1 MIWLRCFVSQIS
13 GDWSV
18 SKGFS
23 KSEVVDLGMKPT
35 DLGSHSLRH
44 THVRFGA
51 AMLHYRTH
59 PGTVNTCDIRAY
71 CSILEGPVDLQVL
84 YHEVMAFSKM
94 ARQKEDGHVVRLLR
108 QRMETHTILRGWIAY
123 QRRYGD
129 SGIPVF
135 RMTSRVR
142 RPFGWIYI
150 ATSPHLTSKSF
161 GWNPPK
167 MNWHFRNHMFN
178 SMLSW
183 SSNWHQTCRC
193 SLNQKGDIGI
203 WWDMWY
209 LWKRADVSVM
219 CRSPDVLLQWRT
231 ASLPLQMLAPRAVE
245 MRKRSG
251 TLWHW
256 TSHKIH

>member
-1 MIWLRCFVSQIS
+1 MLCDYWHKEWKHIPFS
-13 GDWSV
+13 GAELPIKDDTGIR
-18 SKGFS
+18 GFQF
-23 KSEVVDLGMKPT
+23 LGWH
-35 DLGSHSLRH
+35 LGWDVHSGE
-44 THVRFGA
+44 F
-51 AMLHYRTH
+51 
-59 PGTVNTCDIRAY
+59 
-71 CSILEGPVDLQVL
+71 
-84 YHEVMAFSKM
+84 
-94 ARQKEDGHVVRLLR
+94 
-108 QRMETHTILRGWIAY
+108 
-123 QRRYGD
+123 
-129 SGIPVF
+129 
-135 RMTSRVR
+135 
-142 RPFGWIYI
+142 YI

-209 LWKRADVSVM
+209 LWKRAGVSVM